1 VNNKSVQKEITIQR
15 TTNQFKRKARYGEQ
29 QIDSKIHHN
38 TANNKSEHCKYN
50 HTHVRVTYSTQPFLL
65 CKKKCCTHTNGPPLL
80 FFFTHHSHKTHSHI
94 YTHTISYCDTTI
106 VQYPFN
112 ESRRE
117 VSPCIYYMH
126 AQCMSCVHVYLCV
139 CNKYIQK

>member
-1 VNNKSVQKEITIQR
+1 MRLYGAIQQTKWKHDTVNNKSS
-15 TTNQFKRKARYGEQ
+15 EQ

-94 YTHTISYCDTTI
+94 YTHTISYCDTI
-106 VQYPFN
+106 IQYPFN

-117 VSPCIYYMH
+117 VSPCILYTGTVVPNNTHCFLVQLYKGTTY
-126 AQCMSCVHVYLCV
+126 C
-139 CNKYIQK
+139 